1 MGVGDMFDR
10 VQIRSIFVVSPSV
23 LYSWGGDGSME
34 EEKGEEERTDEGLR
48 LLLLSC
54 FSRV

>member
-1 MGVGDMFDR
+1 MFDR

-23 LYSWGGDGSME
+23 LYRWDGSME
-34 EEKGEEERTDEGLR
+34 EKKGEEKRTDEGLQ
-48 LLLLSC
+48 LLLLSR